1 MSNRSRNKRYE
12 ENDWFHIIDKQYS
25 TVHTKYDNLEKQKVQ
40 ITKES
45 FILSLIENSN
55 DKKKYDLIKEQMQ
68 KQEIKELNNIKNKSY
83 DVNRNKN
90 GLIYPSINIR
100 NYKDYKPQ
108 NKLAT
113 TEHETI
119 ISLLSKFDRNNNKK
133 LIEHYTHK
141 KIIPKGFKLSETN
154 YSVKNN
160 FNSLSLSTLE
170 TDDYQ
175 NYSYRSMKK
184 YEKPNLFFKPYL
196 NNILFNVLQKADKE
210 EEKSEKYSIDLIQNL
225 KKSQNNLFSNAK
237 KNDIN
242 YKTKYNTDSNIK
254 KSKPK
259 IIDKN
264 SIVDNEYHYPI
275 INKVIFKG
283 NKKNIF
289 RIAKEKMY
297 DVYLKNKKAEP
308 GKKIKLISSRRNSED
323 DENINPKIK
332 KMIKENKKI

>member
-108 NKLAT
+108 NKLAS

-175 NYSYRSMKK
+175 NHSHRSLKK
-184 YEKPNLFFKPYL
+184 YEKPNLFFKPSL
-196 NNILFNVLQKADKE
+196 NNILFNVLQKANNE
-210 EEKSEKYSIDLIQNL
+210 EEKSEKYSIDIIQNL
-225 KKSQNNLFSNAK
+225 KKSQINLLSNKK
-237 KNDIN
+237 KNNIN
-242 YKTKYNTDSNIK
+242 NNIKYNTDINVK
-254 KSKPK
+254 KTKPK

-264 SIVDNEYHYPI
+264 SMVQTEYNYPI
-275 INKVIFKG
+275 INKVILKG

-308 GKKIKLISSRRNSED
+308 GKKIKLISSRRNSDD
-323 DENINPKIK
+323 DENTKRKIK
-332 KMIKENKKI
+332 KIIKEK